1 MDRPIIFSAPM
12 IRAIRREIAAPG
24 TGKTQT
30 RRILKLPTKG
40 QYVNPAMRGWEPTTN
55 GGEGVF
61 RVARDGTRQ
70 PVPAT
75 VGIWHRTTGECL
87 DAPYQVGDR
96 LWVKEN
102 HYRTDDGDEEFA
114 VYACDEAAVR
124 EHLAALDALPASFP
138 ADTKAR
144 HRKLRPSIH
153 MPRWASRLTLLITDV
168 RVERLN
174 AISEADAIAEG
185 MPDFGSFCESLD
197 PGEINA
203 AGETASET
211 ASRLRWPQRW
221 FASLWNDINGADAW
235 DANPW
240 VVAVSFQP
248 FETNIDRMPERQ
260 AAPVPAAAE

>member
-30 RRILKLPTKG
+30 RRILKPQPDPLAPVGYIHSYQGSRTFDLHTR
-40 QYVNPAMRGWEPTTN
+40 PRFTN
-55 GGEGVF
+55 GRFIGSDRMQIV
-61 RVARDGTRQ
+61 VA
-70 PVPAT
+70 PCAT
-75 VGIWHRTTGECL
+75 
-87 DAPYQVGDR
+87 GDR

-114 VYACDEAAVR
+114 IYACDEEAVR
-124 EHLAALDALPASFP
+124 EHLAEIDALPATIS
-138 ADTKAR
+138 DEVKRR

-153 MPRWASRLTLLITDV
+153 MPRWASRLTLLVTDV

-197 PGEINA
+197 PGELNA

-240 VVAVSFQP
+240 VVAITFQP
-248 FETNIDRMPERQ
+248 FETNIDRMPERP
-260 AAPVPAAAE
+260 APVALSAAAE